1 MRTSITLSAT
11 LAVALGA
18 CGSSQDADTTS
29 SSAATEE
36 PAQPSAAE
44 TEPAPATA
52 EATPPTDAIPP
63 PEGSATEPTPAV
75 SPTPQLNDAQIA
87 AFLGAANKAEI
98 DSSQLVKKSKNA
110 DVKKLAAEMIKDH
123 TAADKKGKAL
133 MAKASIQPDAS
144 AEDVKTL
151 ESKAQAA
158 IDQLKGLKGAELDKA
173 YVDAQ
178 VTMHQEVIDAVD
190 QRLLPAAQNADLKAF
205 MSEIRPKLQAHLD
218 HAKALQTKL
227 SPAGG
232 GGG

>member
-1 MRTSITLSAT
+1 MRSSITLSAT
-11 LAVALGA
+11 LAAALCA

-29 SSAATEE
+29 SSAATEQPMA
-36 PAQPSAAE
+36 PAAAE
-44 TEPAPATA
+44 PEPAPATA
-52 EATPPTDAIPP
+52 EATPPTDAIPQ
-63 PEGSATEPTPAV
+63 PEGSATAPAPAAA
-75 SPTPQLNDAQIA
+75 PTPQMNDAQIG
-87 AFLGAANKAEI
+87 AFLAAANKAEI
-98 DSSQLVKKSKNA
+98 DSSQLVKKSKSA

-151 ESKAQAA
+151 ESKAQGA
-158 IDQLKGLKGAELDKA
+158 IEQLKGLKGAELDKA

-178 VTMHQEVIDAVD
+178 VTMHQEVIDALD

-205 MSEIRPKLQAHLD
+205 MTEIRPKLQAHLD
-218 HAKALQTKL
+218 HAKAVQAKL
-227 SPAGG
+227 GAAGG